1 MGARKKRGLQGI
13 QQPPPVSGDS
23 WWQLE
28 KTTSSYDGKQV
39 ICMVKSLLVNR
50 YKCMYLCLN

>member
-1 MGARKKRGLQGI
+1 MLYIRFYICLVGARKKHGLHDI

-39 ICMVKSLLVNR
+39 ICIW
-50 YKCMYLCLN
+50 LNPC